1 MATQTRKPTS
11 ERREQIVQAVLHII
25 GEKGIAALS
34 TGTLAEEVGVTT
46 GALFRHFATREAI
59 LQEAVLYAVAR
70 IDETFPDSSLPPV
83 QRLQQL
89 ARNRVELLGRNPGLA
104 WLLRSEQAY
113 LSLPENSTALLRDV
127 VKRSRRYLLE
137 AIREGAG
144 RSEIRDDIEPEVLLV
159 PILGTI
165 HALVGMPGVHRAAA
179 RRPDTERILEA
190 LMQMLAPPTTGQKRN

>member
-1 MATQTRKPTS
+1 MNTQTRKPTT

-25 GEKGIAALS
+25 GDKGIAALS
-34 TGTLAEEVGVTT
+34 TGRLAREVGVTT

-59 LQEAVLYAVAR
+59 LQEVVLYAVAR
-70 IDETFPDSSLPPV
+70 IEETFPDASLPPAR
-83 QRLQQL
+83 RLQQL
-89 ARNRVELLGRNPGLA
+89 ALNRVELLGNNPGLA

-113 LSLPENSTALLRDV
+113 LSLPRDSTALLRDV

-137 AIREGAG
+137 AIREGVERG
-144 RSEIRDDIEPEVLLV
+144 DIRADIEPEVLLV

-179 RRPDTERILEA
+179 RRSDTDRILEA
-190 LMQMLAPPTTGQKRN
+190 LLQMLAPPTTGRKRN